1 MVHEKNTLR
10 DTRNKWI
17 ILHTIIIIQVRVNL
31 FHKNANFR
39 PHSTLVEKHHVLNSV
54 VDQTFKHWLVKVIIL
69 LQVVCIHTWSEL
81 LMVSNKDKMLSLR
94 SQRCRDVWFKNLPCF
109 FYHNDL
115 VFKFLQQW
123 MKFCGTCCCHCD
135 NIGLLKNLD
144 AF

>member
-17 ILHTIIIIQVRVNL
+17 MLHTIIITQVGVNL

-69 LQVVCIHTWSEL
+69 LQIVGIHAWSEL
-81 LMVSNKDKMLSLR
+81 LMISNKDKMLSLWL
-94 SQRCRDVWFKNLPCF
+94 QCCCYMWLKNLSRF
-109 FYHNDL
+109 FHNYDL
-115 VFKFLQQW
+115 VIKLLQQW
-123 MKFCGTCCCHCD
+123 AILCSTCSCHC
-135 NIGLLKNLD
+135 NYIGLLKN
-144 AF
+144 FNCF